1 MQNLIEQVSLLPR
14 QHVKSEDSERIN
26 VYVQAHRKDLM
37 RKQALVNIGLSQI
50 SDETEGMSS
59 EQWLAAMKEPLQY
72 KAAEGQEMDGLA
84 SALDGW

>member
-14 QHVKSEDSERIN
+14 GYLKSEETERIN
-26 VYVQAHRKDLM
+26 VYVQAHRQDLM

-50 SDETEGMSS
+50 SDETEGMSM

-72 KAAEGQEMDGLA
+72 KHAEREEMDDLA
-84 SALDGW
+84 NALGKW